1 MVCDTAT
8 QLCHISFV
16 VVAESSHPQCV
27 REVMWLVS
35 VKLYLQK
42 QVVGRIW
49 PVGAAICPLFQVKGS
64 LYLRGKSTLRP
75 GWRRKDIY
83 STDC

>member
-42 QVVGRIW
+42 QVQVMGIAWVG
-49 PVGAAICPLFQVKGS
+49 
-64 LYLRGKSTLRP
+64 
-75 GWRRKDIY
+75 
-83 STDC
+83 